1 MILDSVK
8 SFEKYKTLVPGFD
21 KVYEFIRKG
30 NLLDLEEGKHE
41 IDGNN
46 VYCTIFNGPLK
57 GYEEAPLEV
66 HDSYIDIHVV
76 LEGVETIGIKDRAL
90 CNEHGV
96 NVKYKEEN
104 DVAFLGDDE
113 PENFVS
119 LGANNLA
126 IIFPADAHAPL
137 IGDGSI
143 KKAVFKVM
151 VERPKESFLNN

>member
-21 KVYEFIRKG
+21 KVYEFIRKN
-30 NLLDLEEGKHE
+30 NLLELAEGKHE

-46 VYCTIFNGPLK
+46 VYCTIFDGPLK
-57 GYEEAPLEV
+57 SYEEAPLEV

-76 LEGVETIGIKDRAL
+76 LEGSETIGIKDRAL
-90 CNEHGV
+90 CNEHGE
-96 NVKYKEEN
+96 NVKYREA
-104 DVAFLGDDE
+104 DDIAFLGDDE
-113 PENFVS
+113 PDNFVS
-119 LGANNLA
+119 LGVNNLA
-126 IIFPADAHAPL
+126 IVFPADAHAPL
-137 IGDGSI
+137 IGEGTI